1 MHTIEGLDTRQVELP
16 AEMLSIDLAE
26 VRHKEGVLVSGL
38 AELIVDALD
47 ALAEGLAD
55 QLLGETQVLMV
66 AMVVVMFMAMLVQA
80 MIACRLYKD
89 MIVRVLWIIERCE
102 AIGENSRHNHDP
114 RFDESGSWRWRR
126 GTKEEVRERS
136 VLSRLIRRWFWSWGG
151 R

>member
-1 MHTIEGLDTRQVELP
+1 MLP
-16 AEMLSIDLAE
+16 IDLAE

-55 QLLGETQVLMV
+55 QLLGETQVLMI
-66 AMVVVMFMAMLVQA
+66 AMVVVMFMAVTVQA

-114 RFDESGSWRWRR
+114 RFDESGNWRWRR
-126 GTKEEVRERS
+126 GTRD
-136 VLSRLIRRWFWSWGG
+136 
-151 R
+151 